1 MALLFENAVLLDPD
15 AGAPR
20 PGSLLIEGERIEAL
34 ATGGLAVGPDVERRD
49 LGGQALAPGFLDVHY
64 HGALVFDAGLDDA
77 LREAAS
83 LVRHGTTGYL
93 ATTVAWQ
100 HDALVSRVESWV
112 SGLERAPKGAKPL
125 GIHLEGPW
133 IRAAAAGAQPS
144 AGIRDFDRRE
154 AEAVLSAGAGQV
166 RMITLAPEIRGADEL
181 LELLASRGI
190 PAALGHSLADAAT
203 VTQAIER
210 GARHA
215 THLFNAMGPIH
226 HREPGLAGTALADD
240 RLSADLICDGAHV
253 HPQMVRAA
261 ARALG
266 ERLILITDRVDPGPG
281 ADFGS
286 GALHDDGTALRLP
299 DGRLAGSRLTLDR
312 AIQNAT
318 RFADLGALDAVAAC
332 TLRPAC
338 LLGIEA
344 ERGSLRPGARA
355 DLVVLDRSLQVRET
369 WLGGECV
376 FEA

>member
-1 MALLFENAVLLDPD
+1 
-15 AGAPR
+15 
-20 PGSLLIEGERIEAL
+20 
-34 ATGGLAVGPDVERRD
+34 
-49 LGGQALAPGFLDVHY
+49 
-64 HGALVFDAGLDDA
+64 
-77 LREAAS
+77 
-83 LVRHGTTGYL
+83 
-93 ATTVAWQ
+93 
-100 HDALVSRVESWV
+100 
-112 SGLERAPKGAKPL
+112 
-125 GIHLEGPW
+125 
-133 IRAAAAGAQPS
+133 
-144 AGIRDFDRRE
+144 
-154 AEAVLSAGAGQV
+154 
-166 RMITLAPEIRGADEL
+166 
-181 LELLASRGI
+181 
-190 PAALGHSLADAAT
+190 
-203 VTQAIER
+203 
-210 GARHA
+210 
-215 THLFNAMGPIH
+215 MGPIH

-286 GALHDDGTALRLP
+286 GSLHDDGTALRLP

-312 AIQNAT
+312 AIQNAN

-332 TLRPAC
+332 TLRPAR